1 MEKKKRIILI
11 IVISVIL
18 LALVVFSVFLVTTY
32 FTKKNVNN
40 VSEDIYNKELYVSA
54 RLPDIDGNENVSLD
68 EFGKKSNKSEEVLKD
83 KKWMNLDFTDFE
95 VYSMNSKTSVIS
107 FKIINNNYMVIET
120 GKFQLQLK
128 DNTGNIVSLIDF
140 DEISLPSSAQI
151 NVKVDVVGDIT
162 NVKDIVIDEITYKMN
177 LTEVE

>member
-1 MEKKKRIILI
+1 MKKKNLVLI

-18 LALVVFSVFLVTTY
+18 LVLVAFSVFLVTTY
-32 FTKKNVNN
+32 LTKKNVNN

-54 RLPDIDGNENVSLD
+54 RLPDIPGNENVSLD
-68 EFGKKSNKSEEVLKD
+68 EFGKKSNTSEEVLKD
-83 KKWMNLDFTDFE
+83 KMWMNLDFTDFE

-107 FKIINNNYMVIET
+107 FKITNNNYMVIET

-140 DEISLPSSAQI
+140 DEINLPSSAQI